1 MHENDRLSYVSAM
14 RLREDEL
21 FVQRMTQEL
30 PRNLKSNLSRVDLN
44 LKDAPIRL
52 RCPVD
57 EVCSTP
63 VNPEDPAIEKI
74 RKALT
79 RQSEA
84 GNMDAL
90 ALPLG
95 LGDHVDHL
103 TVRAAA
109 LPFTEASLPSAFY
122 EDLPYAAYPGAPA
135 NLETPPPATDER
147 HSPLTAVLCRSDA
160 AVERKQRL
168 ILAYAS
174 QIDEDTATL
183 VSSFATRY
191 GGAERLW
198 ANAAWLAMA
207 ESTQL
212 SVPGPDDSAKF

>member
-1 MHENDRLSYVSAM
+1 VHENDRLSYVSAM

-109 LPFTEASLPSAFY
+109 LPFTEGGLPSAFY
-122 EDLPYAAYPGAPA
+122 EDLPYAAYPGTPA
-135 NLETPPPATDER
+135 NLETPRPATDER
-147 HSPLTAVLCRSDA
+147 NAPLTAVLCRSDA
-160 AVERKQRL
+160 AAERKQRL